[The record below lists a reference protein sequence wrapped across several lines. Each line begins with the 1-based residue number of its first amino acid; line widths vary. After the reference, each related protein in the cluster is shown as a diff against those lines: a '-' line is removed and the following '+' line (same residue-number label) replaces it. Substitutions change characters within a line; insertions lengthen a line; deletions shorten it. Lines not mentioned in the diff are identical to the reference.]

1 MNRLLKNTWVKML
14 GVLLFAVLMC
24 ASAFFSVCTVVL
36 EAEGAYKYDRETF
49 TGNIMETVAAHKA
62 EDLIDNNI
70 IWDYYGENHTEYR
83 INTLGNIASDAELKS
98 NSGFFFVIRDT
109 DGKVIFSNYDKGM
122 EYDYSFKLN
131 LNYTHVTAKVYAVTD
146 SSLNT
151 EAGRIE
157 NLADRAYDH
166 KAAVIAYAVIA
177 FLTAIFVFAFLAA
190 GAGRRKG
197 TDEIKKRLIDR
208 IPGDIYTVAAGLA
221 VTGLAYLCFII
232 LKAAV
237 VFNDLSYTFAL
248 AAASVT
254 AAAGFAVF
262 MIYVMSMAVQFKLH
276 CFCRGT
282 VIGRVLILC
291 RKIILKIPYMW
302 RTMLVT
308 AAILFVNLV
317 IVMFTSYNGG
327 AVFFFTAEGL
337 IVLAGVCYAALNLN
351 RLRAGGQAIA
361 EGNTAY
367 KIDTDK
373 MFFDFKKHG
382 ENLNSI
388 NKSISIAVE
397 KQLRSERMKTE
408 LITNV
413 SHDIKTPLTSIINY
427 VELLKQEKLNNE
439 RAEEYIAVLDKQS
452 ARLKKLTEDIV
463 EASKASTGNL
473 PVELRECS
481 LGMILN
487 QALGEYEDKL
497 LDAGL
502 KPVVNIADDV
512 RIVADGK
519 HLWRIIDNLLGNICK
534 YAQAGTR
541 VYLDVYKNAGRAVI
555 SFKNISKYEL
565 NISADELME
574 RFVRGDESRNT
585 EGSGL
590 GLSIAGNLAA
600 LQGGEL
606 KLAIDGDLF
615 KAAVEFDAI

>member
-1 MNRLLKNTWVKML
+1 MKKLLKNTWVKMA
-14 GVLLFAVLMC
+14 GVLLFAVLMT
-24 ASAFFSVCTVVL
+24 AAAFFGTAVVVF
-36 EAEGAYKYDRETF
+36 EMSGAYSSGEEAFVEDLVISEACHR
-49 TGNIMETVAAHKA
+49 A
-62 EDLIDNNI
+62 EDLLNSNALWYD
-70 IWDYYGENHTEYR
+70 D
-83 INTLGNIASDAELKS
+83 DATRYNKEGLKADTKAQE
-98 NSGFFFVIRDT
+98 NSGYFYKIKDER
-109 DGKVIFSNYDKGM
+109 GKTVFSNYDKGQAYTYTCKY
-122 EYDYSFKLN
+122 EGGAATVDIYINTDTAGDSKAKSLEIFAHNIYKQKTAAIFYAIISFIL
-131 LNYTHVTAKVYAVTD
+131 
-146 SSLNT
+146 
-151 EAGRIE
+151 
-157 NLADRAYDH
+157 
-166 KAAVIAYAVIA
+166 
-177 FLTAIFVFAFLAA
+177 AIFVFAFLIA
-190 GAGRRKG
+190 GAGRREG
-197 TDEIKKRLIDR
+197 TDEIRKRFTDK
-208 IPGDIYTVAAGLA
+208 IPGDVYTVAAGFAETAL
-221 VTGLAYLCFII
+221 VYLCFMSLQAVYEFRDISVI
-232 LKAAV
+232 LGM
-237 VFNDLSYTFAL
+237 TFATVI
-248 AAASVT
+248 AM
-254 AAAGFAVF
+254 AGFALF

-282 VIGRVLILC
+282 LIGRILILC

-308 AAILFVNLV
+308 AVILFINLV
-317 IVMFTSYNGG
+317 IIMMYSYDSE
-327 AVFFFTAEGL
+327 AVFFFIVEG
-337 IVLAGVCYAALNLN
+337 IVVLAGVCYAALNLN
-351 RLRAGGQAIA
+351 KLRAGGQAIA
-361 EGNTAY
+361 EGNTDY
-367 KIDTDK
+367 KVDTDK

-388 NKSISIAVE
+388 NESISLAVE
-397 KQLRSERMKTE
+397 KQLKSERMKTE

-427 VELLKQEKLNNE
+427 TELLKQEKLDNE
-439 RAEEYIAVLDKQS
+439 KAEEYIGVLDKQA

-502 KPVVNIADDV
+502 KPVVNIADDDM
-512 RIVADGK
+512 RIMADGR

-534 YAQAGTR
+534 YAQSGTR
-541 VYLDVYKNAGRAVI
+541 VYLDVYRVGNKAVM

-615 KAAVEFDAI
+615 KATVEFNVI

>member
-1 MNRLLKNTWVKML
+1 MNRMLKNTWVKMA

-24 ASAFFSVCTVVL
+24 ASAFFTAGTVAL
-36 EAEGAYKYDRETF
+36 EAGGAYKYDKETF
-49 TGNIMETVAAHKA
+49 TGSIMESVAIHKA
-62 EDLIDNNI
+62 AALIDDNI
-70 IWDYYGENHTEYR
+70 IWEYSGEDETDYEISETGD
-83 INTLGNIASDAELKS
+83 IAAAAKAHM
-98 NSGFFFVIRDT
+98 NSGFFFVIKDT

-122 EYDYSFKLN
+122 EYTYSYKLDYA
-131 LNYTHVTAKVYAVTD
+131 YTPAKIYVVAD
-146 SSLNT
+146 SSLDT
-151 EAGRIE
+151 EAGNIA
-157 NLADRAYDH
+157 NLAGKAYDH
-166 KAAVIAYAVIA
+166 KVAVIVYAVIA
-177 FLTAIFVFAFLAA
+177 FLMAIFVFAFLAA

-197 TDEIKKRLIDR
+197 TDEIKKRFIDR

-221 VTGLAYLCFII
+221 VTGLAYLCFMI
-232 LKAAV
+232 LEAAAV
-237 VFNDLSYTFAL
+237 MNDLSFTFAF

-262 MIYVMSMAVQFKLH
+262 MIYAMSMAVQFKLH
-276 CFCRGT
+276 CFFRGT
-282 VIGRVLILC
+282 VIGRFLILC

-317 IVMFTSYNGG
+317 IVMITSYNSG
-327 AVFFFTAEGL
+327 AVLFFIIEGL
-337 IVLAGVCYAALNLN
+337 AVLAGVCYAALNLN

-361 EGNTAY
+361 EGNTDY

-388 NKSISIAVE
+388 NKSISLAVE

-452 ARLKKLTEDIV
+452 ARLKKLTDDIV

-512 RIVADGK
+512 RIMADGK

-534 YAQAGTR
+534 YAQGGTR
-541 VYLDVYKNAGRAVI
+541 VYLDVCKNAGRAVI

-615 KAAVEFDAI
+615 KATVEFDAI